1 MFLGVLVRWSFL
13 GNREVYCGAVFT
25 ELDND
30 CELAGLL
37 AHVDCHCGGGCFGP
51 VRDEDISD
59 SG

>member
-1 MFLGVLVRWSFL
+1 VLVRWSFL